1 MVQWLRLCTSGAE
14 GMGLIPNWGSKIPHA
29 VQWQKK
35 KVKKKKWKKQLPKW
49 LECAAKVENCQ
60 ARLDRFQMFK

>member
-1 MVQWLRLCTSGAE
+1 MVQWLRLYTSGAE

-35 KVKKKKWKKQLPKW
+35 KSEKKKVKKTTP
-49 LECAAKVENCQ
+49 
-60 ARLDRFQMFK
+60 

>member
-14 GMGLIPNWGSKIPHA
+14 GMGLIPSWGSKIPHA

-35 KVKKKKWKKQLPKW
+35 VKKKS
-49 LECAAKVENCQ
+49 
-60 ARLDRFQMFK
+60 